1 MNINDGK
8 NERNVTEN
16 KLILSHLV
24 YRSTTYCA
32 LRQGHKDVD
41 SLISQI
47 FVNRVRSNV
56 VSMQCINNLL
66 VGEHPRVRFFCGFNL
81 PHQELTNPS
90 LTEILLN
97 Q

>member
-1 MNINDGK
+1 MNINDK
-8 NERNVTEN
+8 NKRNVIEN
-16 KLILSHLV
+16 NVILSHLV
-24 YRSTTYCA
+24 YTSTNYCA
-32 LRQGHKDVD
+32 LRQGHSVD

-66 VGEHPRVRFFCGFNL
+66 VREHPRVRFFCGFNL

-90 LTEILLN
+90 LTEVLLD